1 MSEINTIFFDLDGTL
16 YAMHLLHKE
25 AMQRVGVFFEE
36 TYHISRELLSDC
48 IEEEQQAIENRIGQ
62 RAPIHNRL
70 IRFQQVFLKFGLPVF
85 PGAGI
90 MYRLY
95 WDFILDNMR
104 PEEGIASLL
113 QALKSDGYH
122 LIIATNMTA
131 EIQYKKIEKL
141 ELGCFFEDLITSEE
155 ADKEKPDSGF
165 FEYCLK
171 KRKIKPEN
179 AMFIGD
185 SLKNDVIGAQNV
197 GIKGVYYHPGQLSEE
212 PLFPV
217 IRSYTDHAAIE
228 ALLQED

>member
-1 MSEINTIFFDLDGTL
+1 MSEINTVFFDLDGTL
-16 YAMHLLHKE
+16 YAMHFLHKE
-25 AMQRVGVFFEE
+25 AMQRLGTFFEE
-36 TYHISRELLSDC
+36 TYHISRELLFDY
-48 IEEEQQAIENRIGQ
+48 IKEEQQAIENRIGQ

-70 IRFQQVFLKFGLPVF
+70 IRFQQVLLKFGLPVF

-95 WDFILDNMR
+95 WDSILDNMR
-104 PEEGIASLL
+104 PEEGVISLL

-122 LIIATNMTA
+122 LVVATNMTA
-131 EIQYKKIEKL
+131 EMQYKKIEKL
-141 ELGCFFEDLITSEE
+141 KLGDFFEDLITSEE
-155 ADKEKPDSGF
+155 ADKEKPDPDF
-165 FEYCLK
+165 FRYCLG
-171 KRKIKPEN
+171 KRNIRPEN